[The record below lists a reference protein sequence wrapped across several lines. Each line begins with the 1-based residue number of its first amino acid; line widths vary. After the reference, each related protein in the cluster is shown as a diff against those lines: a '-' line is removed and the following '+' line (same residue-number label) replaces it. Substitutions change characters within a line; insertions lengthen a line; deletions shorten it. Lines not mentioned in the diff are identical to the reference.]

1 MLPCVQIESLNEKN
15 LVRTAAVYG
24 PSGAPGP
31 SLMHSFIICLFG
43 GENYV
48 ARQTMHI
55 FSQCFAKTVAL
66 TGSNLLREAG
76 HYFFA
81 SIGQQ
86 YSTLA

>member
-55 FSQCFAKTVAL
+55 FRSVSQ
-66 TGSNLLREAG
+66 R
-76 HYFFA
+76 H
-81 SIGQQ
+81 SILPAVI
-86 YSTLA
+86 Y